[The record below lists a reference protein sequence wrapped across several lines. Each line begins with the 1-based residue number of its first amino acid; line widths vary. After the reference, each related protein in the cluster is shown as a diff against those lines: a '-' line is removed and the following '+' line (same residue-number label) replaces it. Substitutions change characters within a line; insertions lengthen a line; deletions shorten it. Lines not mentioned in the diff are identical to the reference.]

1 MSKLMAGSLVHLPLN
16 LSSSH
21 LHLVGNFCHVGEKN
35 IWLFATTNKQKGTW
49 LRTLE
54 EDQWTKLQ
62 PQLGPLGQWVQFQ
75 HFVILCFVGVRMN
88 MDFDFELVFLL

>member
-1 MSKLMAGSLVHLPLN
+1 M
-16 LSSSH
+16 
-21 LHLVGNFCHVGEKN
+21 CHQVIFILLEVFVMLEKKTYGCQQ
-35 IWLFATTNKQKGTW
+35 LQTEQKGTGP
-49 LRTLE
+49 RILE

-62 PQLGPLGQWVQFQ
+62 PQLGPLGEWVQFE